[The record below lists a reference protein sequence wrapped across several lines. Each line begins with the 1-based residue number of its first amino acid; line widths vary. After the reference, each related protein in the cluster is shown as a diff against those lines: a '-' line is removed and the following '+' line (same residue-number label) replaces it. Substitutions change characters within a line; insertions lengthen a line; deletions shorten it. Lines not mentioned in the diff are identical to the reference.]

1 MPYKKLAEKYRNDC
15 AQFLREMIKIPSE
28 SSQEEKVAHRIVE
41 EMKKAGFDKAWTDDY
56 GNVIGQIGHGP
67 IRVVYD
73 GHIDTV
79 GIGNLSNWPHDPYEG
94 KVENGTIYGRGASDN
109 KAASAVQVYGAKLF
123 KELGKDLDQFTI
135 FVVGSVQEE
144 DCDGLGL
151 RYALENSIGKVDFVC
166 MGECTNLN
174 VYRGHRGRMEIN
186 VVAKGKSCHGSAPE
200 RGVNAIYKMTKLIA
214 EIEKLNDR
222 LKDDP
227 FLGKGTCAV
236 THISC
241 ETPSL
246 CAVPDGCR
254 IHIDRR
260 LTHGEDKE
268 LAVKQIRELPSF
280 DHETMKVEIL
290 TYTTPSYKKKVLETE
305 KYYPTWVL
313 PEEHPLVQAGAKA
326 AERALGRKTG
336 ISKWVFS
343 TNG

>member
-15 AQFLREMIKIPSE
+15 VQFLREMIRIPSE

-151 RYALENSIGKVDFVC
+151 RHAMEKSIGAKVDRPMPV
-166 MGECTNLN
+166 
-174 VYRGHRGRMEIN
+174 
-186 VVAKGKSCHGSAPE
+186 
-200 RGVNAIYKMTKLIA
+200 
-214 EIEKLNDR
+214 
-222 LKDDP
+222 
-227 FLGKGTCAV
+227 
-236 THISC
+236 
-241 ETPSL
+241 
-246 CAVPDGCR
+246 
-254 IHIDRR
+254 
-260 LTHGEDKE
+260 
-268 LAVKQIRELPSF
+268 SF
-280 DHETMKVEIL
+280 TA
-290 TYTTPSYKKKVLETE
+290 SYAFRPK
-305 KYYPTWVL
+305 
-313 PEEHPLVQAGAKA
+313 AGA
-326 AERALGRKTG
+326 
-336 ISKWVFS
+336 IP
-343 TNG
+343 